1 MKSFFIYFMYHFFL
15 IWTLLVYLDKVLMKK
30 TLYLSLVF
38 YTSILLF
45 ACSQRNEQN
54 DVQPKDSI
62 NLHVIDSLNET
73 AFKVKRV
80 DIVKA
85 LNYLSVSQ
93 GLASKINYQKGLAVA
108 NLYEAGIYQQS
119 GYSNKALSIYY
130 KALNIAKANN
140 DTFNIAR
147 CNIQIAAALKDNKD
161 FDAAEK
167 LYKESLQFFKKLNKP
182 EEVVNINNSI
192 GQLFISKKNTNEAK
206 KYFDVAL
213 AESIAMNYVYG
224 EKKSYQNLGL
234 IELSNKNI
242 DKAEAYF
249 LKAKKIDLQQND
261 YYGLALSNMHLA
273 EVAEYRKNYQ
283 GVLLFGLD
291 GFVMAK
297 QANAFSLMDANIQFI
312 LKAYK
317 KQNNYAKIAL
327 WQDSLMVFIKEQN
340 QKDKQYA
347 INFIELV
354 KNQETQKIEAQK
366 KVAENIEVSNWQI
379 FVIIIVTLLL
389 GIISVITFVVNRNYK
404 VQRAMG
410 IDLANKNIIIEK
422 NITSLDDL
430 NQAISIQ
437 NHKLEDE
444 NRMKDKLLSIIS
456 HDLRHPMVN
465 TKSIVEL
472 INLGMVT
479 PEETKEL
486 MNQLEGQYVRSIG
499 LLDNLLFWLRGQMQ
513 GKSIE
518 KSKVNIHQLITGLM
532 DEQSLNLSTKKIT
545 LLNETEATPIIQ
557 ADKEMLKV
565 VFRNLISNA
574 IKFTPPQGL
583 ITASCKT
590 TTKDL
595 FIYVKDNGV
604 GMSKD
609 IIEKVNAR
617 QYYSGTGTE
626 KEKGTG
632 FGLILCRDLIANHNG
647 TLNIESELGNG
658 STFIV
663 QLPL

>member
-1 MKSFFIYFMYHFFL
+1 
-15 IWTLLVYLDKVLMKK
+15 MKK
-30 TLYLSLVF
+30 NLSPTLVF
-38 YTSILLF
+38 YVSILLF
-45 ACSQRNEQN
+45 ACSPHNEQN
-54 DVQPKDSI
+54 KILTKDSV
-62 NLHVIDSLNET
+62 NLHLIDSLNET
-73 AFKVKRV
+73 AFKVKRFDV
-80 DIVKA
+80 VKA

-93 GLASKINYQKGLAVA
+93 SMASKINYQKGLAVA

-130 KALNIAKANN
+130 KALDIAKANN

-147 CNIQIAAALKDNKD
+147 CNIQIAAALKENND

-167 LYKESLQFFKKLNKP
+167 LYKESLLIFKKLNKP
-182 EEVVNINNSI
+182 QEVININNSI
-192 GQLFISKKNTNEAK
+192 GQLYISKKKYAEAK
-206 KYFDVAL
+206 EYFDDAL
-213 AESIAMNYVYG
+213 AESIAIKYVYG
-224 EKKSYQNLGL
+224 EKKSYQNLGF
-234 IELSNKNI
+234 IELNNKNI

-249 LKAKKIDLQQND
+249 LKAKTIDEEQND
-261 YYGLALSNMHLA
+261 YYGLALSNMYLA
-273 EVAEYRKNYQ
+273 EVAEQRKNSK
-283 GVLLFGLD
+283 GVLLFALE
-291 GFVMAK
+291 GFAMAK
-297 QANAFSLMDANIQFI
+297 KANAFSLMDSNIQFI

-317 KQNNYAKIAL
+317 KQNNFAKMAV
-327 WQDSLMVFIKEQN
+327 WQDSLLLLIKEQN

-354 KNQETQKIEAQK
+354 KNQEKQKIEAQK
-366 KVAENIEVSNWQI
+366 RVAENVEVSNWQI
-379 FVIIIVTLLL
+379 FVIIVVTLLL
-389 GIISVITFVVNRNYK
+389 MIISVIAFVMRRNYK
-404 VQRAMG
+404 VQQAMG
-410 IDLANKNIIIEK
+410 RDLASKNIIIEK
-422 NITSLDDL
+422 NITSLDEL
-430 NQAISIQ
+430 NKAVSIQ
-437 NHKLEDE
+437 NQRLEDE

-518 KSKVNIHQLITGLM
+518 KSKVNIHQLINGLM
-532 DEQSLNLSTKKIT
+532 DEQSLNLQTKKIT
-545 LLNETEATPIIQ
+545 LHNETEATPIIQ

-574 IKFTPPQGL
+574 IKFTPREGL
-583 ITASCKT
+583 IRISCKT
-590 TTKDL
+590 TTTDL
-595 FIYVKDNGV
+595 FIYVNDNGV
-604 GMSKD
+604 GMSKE
-609 IIEKVNAR
+609 IVEKVNAK
-617 QYYSGTGTE
+617 QYYSSTGTD

-647 TLNIESELGNG
+647 ALAIESEIGNG

>member
-1 MKSFFIYFMYHFFL
+1 
-15 IWTLLVYLDKVLMKK
+15 
-30 TLYLSLVF
+30 
-38 YTSILLF
+38 
-45 ACSQRNEQN
+45 
-54 DVQPKDSI
+54 
-62 NLHVIDSLNET
+62 
-73 AFKVKRV
+73 
-80 DIVKA
+80 
-85 LNYLSVSQ
+85 
-93 GLASKINYQKGLAVA
+93 
-108 NLYEAGIYQQS
+108 
-119 GYSNKALSIYY
+119 
-130 KALNIAKANN
+130 
-140 DTFNIAR
+140 
-147 CNIQIAAALKDNKD
+147 
-161 FDAAEK
+161 
-167 LYKESLQFFKKLNKP
+167 
-182 EEVVNINNSI
+182 
-192 GQLFISKKNTNEAK
+192 
-206 KYFDVAL
+206 
-213 AESIAMNYVYG
+213 MNYVYG

-261 YYGLALSNMHLA
+261 YYGLALSNIHLA
-273 EVAEYRKNYQ
+273 EVAEQRKNYNA
-283 GVLLFGLD
+283 VLLFGLD

-574 IKFTPPQGL
+574 IKFTRPQGL